1 MKTIKLYIQRIQP
14 RLNIVHSIS
23 DNATAK
29 IKHYTPLV
37 IENSKK
43 IPALGF
49 VSFMAETYSIL
60 INSENRYVN
69 DTNSHRLGYL
79 IKYCSLSFLSFY
91 L

>member
-1 MKTIKLYIQRIQP
+1 MGIQP

-29 IKHYTPLV
+29 IKRYTPLV

-49 VSFMAETYSIL
+49 MSFMAETYAIL
-60 INSENRYVN
+60 NNSENKYVN
-69 DTNSHRLGYL
+69 ETKGHRLGYL